1 MEVLRKWSSFRAI
14 TTILF
19 GVAVCLFWGLGYPE
33 ALNYQEQNQ
42 LWLTTGDYFRERMT
56 VPGGLADYV
65 SEFLVQFYYVPW
77 LGALLIGVVYAAMQ
91 WLMWTTVRRWDKTAF
106 PITFLL
112 PLLMLWHQGDIDT
125 LLSLPVAIVMVLG
138 ATVAMGKGGKY
149 AYFYDILAVP
159 LLYWAAGPVAVIYVA
174 IRGLQC
180 GWRLLIEDAALI
192 AISVLAAYWTVDYQ
206 WPLSMIV
213 GGINYYRIPL
223 MAPTLQ
229 YVVMLT
235 PIVIALA
242 ARFNPWKNEDTFK
255 GSRRYLRLALQ
266 VSAMVIVGI
275 FAVNKGFDPF
285 VYEILWQDSMVR
297 QERWNYII
305 KRAEKQ
311 QYDIAMSS
319 NCVNLA
325 LGMTGQLADR
335 MFTFKQSGTEALL
348 LHMIRDNMS
357 DLPTAEAFWRLGMV
371 NSAKRYMMDIQQSI
385 LNARQSGR
393 CTKRIAECHIVNGDY
408 KAAEKR
414 LNILKNTFFYRSW
427 AEDAETYLYNDAK
440 VNSHETWGKLRR
452 YRYKDSFLYSYPEK
466 HKMLG
471 LLFQQNTDNRL
482 ALSYFMGQLLLD
494 GDFNSFMGYMQWV
507 QQYGGYSQMPYRY
520 ADAYQAIQQQGN
532 VPGSAYASYVKKM
545 MKMKNEK

>member
-1 MEVLRKWSSFRAI
+1 MRNYFRAI
-14 TTILF
+14 TTILL
-19 GVAVCLFWGLGYPE
+19 GVAVWLFWGLGYPE

-42 LWLTTGDYFRERMT
+42 LWLTTGDYFRERMA

-91 WLMWTTVRRWDKTAF
+91 WLMWMTVRRWDKTAF
-106 PITFLL
+106 PVTFLL
-112 PLLMLWHQGDIDT
+112 PLIMLWHQGDIDT
-125 LLSLPVAIVMVLG
+125 LMSLPVAIIITLG
-138 ATVAMGKGGKY
+138 ATVAMGNTGRR
-149 AYFYDILAVP
+149 AYIADVLAVP

-180 GWRLLIEDAALI
+180 GWLLLIEDTALLVVSI
-192 AISVLAAYWTVDYQ
+192 MAAYWMVDYQ
-206 WPLSMIV
+206 WPLSMMV

-223 MAPTLQ
+223 MAPTMQ
-229 YVVMLT
+229 YVVLIS
-235 PIVIALA
+235 PIAIALA
-242 ARFNPWKNEDTFK
+242 ARFNPWKNADTC
-255 GSRRYLRLALQ
+255 GSQCRYLHLALQ
-266 VSAMVIVGI
+266 VSAIAIAGI

-297 QERWNYII
+297 QERWNDII

-371 NSAKRYMMDIQQSI
+371 NSAKRYMTDIQQSI

-414 LNILKNTFFYRSW
+414 LNILKNTIFYKSW

-452 YRYKDSFLYSYPEK
+452 YRYKDSLLYSYPEK

-494 GDFNSFMGYMQWV
+494 GEFNSFMGYMQWV
-507 QQYGGYSQMPYRY
+507 QQYGGYSQMPYGY

-532 VPGSAYASYVKKM
+532 VPGSAYAKYVNKM
-545 MKMKNEK
+545 MHLKN

>member
-1 MEVLRKWSSFRAI
+1 MKNNLRAI
-14 TTILF
+14 ITALF
-19 GVAVCLFWGLGYPE
+19 GIAVFLFWLLGYPE

-42 LWLTTGDYFRERMT
+42 LWLTTGDYFFQRMA

-91 WLMWTTVRRWDKTAF
+91 WLMWMTVRRWDKTAY

-125 LLSLPVAIVMVLG
+125 LLSLPVAIVLALG
-138 ATVAMGKGGKY
+138 ATVAMSKTGRY
-149 AYFYDILAVP
+149 SYITDIVAVSVI
-159 LLYWAAGPVAVIYVA
+159 YWTAGPASIIYVA
-174 IRGLQC
+174 IRGLQY
-180 GWRLLIEDAALI
+180 GWKLFIEDAALFAVSI
-192 AISVLAAYWTVDYQ
+192 MAAYWVVDYQ
-206 WPLSMIV
+206 LPLSMMV
-213 GGINYYRIPL
+213 GGVNYYRIPL
-223 MAPTLQ
+223 MAPAMQ
-229 YVVMLT
+229 YVVSLS
-235 PIVIALA
+235 PIAIALA
-242 ARFNPWKNEDTFK
+242 ARFNPWKNADTCNRQ
-255 GSRRYLRLALQ
+255 RRYLQQALQ
-266 VSAMVIVGI
+266 VSAMAIAGI
-275 FAVNKGFDPF
+275 FAINKGFDPF

-297 QERWNYII
+297 QERWHDII
-305 KRAEKQ
+305 KRAERYQ
-311 QYDIAMSS
+311 ADIAMSS

-325 LGMTGQLADR
+325 LGMTGQLAER
-335 MFTFKQSGTEALL
+335 MFTFKQSGTDALL
-348 LHMIRDNMS
+348 LQMVRDNMS

-371 NSAKRYMMDIQQSI
+371 NSAKRYMTDIQQSI

-414 LNILKNTFFYRSW
+414 LNILKNTIFYKSW

-440 VNSHETWGKLRR
+440 ANSHETWGKLRR

-494 GDFNSFMGYMQWV
+494 GEFNSFMGYMQWV
-507 QQYGGYSQMPYRY
+507 QQYGGYQQMPYGY

-532 VPGSAYASYVKKM
+532 VPGSAYAAYVKKM
-545 MKMKNEK
+545 MREAK

>member
-1 MEVLRKWSSFRAI
+1 MKNNLRAI
-14 TTILF
+14 ITALF
-19 GVAVCLFWGLGYPE
+19 GIAVFLFWLLGYPE

-42 LWLTTGDYFRERMT
+42 LWLTTGDYFFQRMA
-56 VPGGLADYV
+56 VPGGMADYV
-65 SEFLVQFYYVPW
+65 SEFLVQFYYVSW

-91 WLMWTTVRRWDKTAF
+91 WLMWMTVRRWDKTAF

-125 LLSLPVAIVMVLG
+125 LLSLPVAIVMALG
-138 ATVAMGKGGKY
+138 ATVAMSKY
-149 AYFYDILAVP
+149 GRHGYLLDIVSVP
-159 LLYWAAGPVAVIYVA
+159 VIYWAAGPAAVIYVA
-174 IRGLQC
+174 IRGLQY
-180 GWRLLIEDAALI
+180 GWKLFIEDTVLF
-192 AISVLAAYWTVDYQ
+192 AISIMAAYWVVDYQ
-206 WPLSMIV
+206 WPLNMMV

-223 MAPTLQ
+223 MAPVMQ
-229 YVVMLT
+229 YVVLLS

-242 ARFNPWKNEDTFK
+242 ARFYPWKNEDTF
-255 GSRRYLRLALQ
+255 SSTRRYLHLALK
-266 VSAMVIVGI
+266 VSTLAIVGI
-275 FAVNKGFDPF
+275 FAINKGFDPF

-297 QERWNYII
+297 QERWHDII
-305 KRAEKQ
+305 KRAERHQ
-311 QYDIAMSS
+311 ADIAMSS

-335 MFTFKQSGTEALL
+335 MFTFKQSGTDALL
-348 LHMIRDNMS
+348 LQMVRDNMS

-371 NSAKRYMMDIQQSI
+371 NSAKRYMTDIQQSI

-393 CTKRIAECHIVNGDY
+393 CTKRIAECYIVNGDY

-414 LNILKNTFFYRSW
+414 LNILKNTIFYKSW

-494 GDFNSFMGYMQWV
+494 GEFNSFLGYMLWV
-507 QQYGGYSQMPYRY
+507 QLYGGYSQMPYGY

-532 VPGSAYASYVKKM
+532 VPGSAYAAYVKKM
-545 MKMKNEK
+545 MREAK

>member
-1 MEVLRKWSSFRAI
+1 MKKYIKPIATV
-14 TTILF
+14 LF
-19 GVAVCLFWGLGYPE
+19 GVAIWLFWLFGYPE
-33 ALNYQEQNQ
+33 AMNYQEQNQ
-42 LWLTTGDYFRERMT
+42 LFLTTWAYFMERMS
-56 VPGGLADYV
+56 VPGGLADYL
-65 SEFLVQFYYVPW
+65 SEFMVQFYYVPW

-138 ATVAMGKGGKY
+138 ATVSMGKGGKY
-149 AYFYDILAVP
+149 AYFSDLLAVP
-159 LLYWAAGPVAVIYVA
+159 LLYWAAGPVAAIYVA

-223 MAPTLQ
+223 MAPVMQ
-229 YVVMLT
+229 YVVLLT

-297 QERWNYII
+297 QERWHDII
-305 KRAEKQ
+305 HRAEKH

-325 LGMTGQLADR
+325 LGMTEQLADR

-494 GDFNSFMGYMQWV
+494 GDFNCFMGYMQWV
-507 QQYGGYSQMPYRY
+507 QQYGGYSQMPYGY

>member
-1 MEVLRKWSSFRAI
+1 MKNNLRAI
-14 TTILF
+14 ITALF
-19 GVAVCLFWGLGYPE
+19 GIAVFLFWLLGYPE

-42 LWLTTGDYFRERMT
+42 LWLTTGDFFLQRMA
-56 VPGGLADYV
+56 VPGGMADYV

-91 WLMWTTVRRWDKTAF
+91 WLMWMTVRRWDKTAF

-125 LLSLPVAIVMVLG
+125 LLSLPVAIVMALG
-138 ATVAMGKGGKY
+138 ATVAMSKY
-149 AYFYDILAVP
+149 VRHGYLFDIVAVP
-159 LLYWAAGPVAVIYVA
+159 VIYWAAGPAAVIYVA
-174 IRGLQC
+174 IRGLQY
-180 GWRLLIEDAALI
+180 GWKLFIEDTVLF
-192 AISVLAAYWTVDYQ
+192 AISIMAAYWVVDYQ
-206 WPLSMIV
+206 WPLNMMV

-223 MAPTLQ
+223 MAPVMQ
-229 YVVMLT
+229 YVVLLS

-242 ARFNPWKNEDTFK
+242 ARFYPWKNEDTF
-255 GSRRYLRLALQ
+255 SSTRRYLHLALK
-266 VSAMVIVGI
+266 VSTLVIVGI
-275 FAVNKGFDPF
+275 FAINKGFDPF

-297 QERWNYII
+297 QERWHDII
-305 KRAEKQ
+305 KRAERHQ
-311 QYDIAMSS
+311 ADIAMSS

-335 MFTFKQSGTEALL
+335 MFTFKQSGTDALL
-348 LHMIRDNMS
+348 LQMVRDNMS

-371 NSAKRYMMDIQQSI
+371 NSAKRYMTDIQQSI

-393 CTKRIAECHIVNGDY
+393 CTKRIAECYIVNGDY

-414 LNILKNTFFYRSW
+414 LNILKNTIFYKSW

-452 YRYKDSFLYSYPEK
+452 FRYKDSFLYSYPEK

-471 LLFQQNTDNRL
+471 LLFQQNNNNRL

-494 GDFNSFMGYMQWV
+494 GDFNSFMGYMHWV
-507 QQYGGYSQMPYRY
+507 QQYGGYSQMPYGY

-532 VPGSAYASYVKKM
+532 VPGSAYAAYVKKM
-545 MKMKNEK
+545 MREAK

>member
-1 MEVLRKWSSFRAI
+1 MKNNLRAI
-14 TTILF
+14 FSALF
-19 GVAVCLFWGLGYPE
+19 GIAVFLFWLLGYPE

-42 LWLTTGDYFRERMT
+42 LFLTTTDYFILRMA

-65 SEFLVQFYYVPW
+65 SEFIVQFYYVPW
-77 LGALLIGVVYAAMQ
+77 LGALLIGIMYAVMQ
-91 WLMWTTVRRWDKTAF
+91 WIMWTIVRKWDRTAF

-125 LLSLPVAIVMVLG
+125 LMSLPVAIAMTLG
-138 ATVAMGKGGKY
+138 ATVVMSKTSRY
-149 AYFYDILAVP
+149 TYLLDIVAVP
-159 LLYWAAGPVAVIYVA
+159 VIYWAAGPVAVIYVA
-174 IRGLQC
+174 IRGLQY
-180 GWRLLIEDAALI
+180 GWKLLIEDAALF
-192 AISVLAAYWTVDYQ
+192 AISIMVAYWMVNYQ
-206 WPLSMIV
+206 WPLSMMV

-223 MAPTLQ
+223 MAPTMQ

-235 PIVIALA
+235 PVALA
-242 ARFNPWKNEDTFK
+242 LVTRFNPWKYAYTCNRQ
-255 GSRRYLRLALQ
+255 RRYLHLALQ
-266 VSAMVIVGI
+266 VSAMAIAGI
-275 FAVNKGFDPF
+275 CAINKDFDPF

-297 QERWNYII
+297 QERWHDII
-305 KRAEKQ
+305 KRAERH

-335 MFTFKQSGTEALL
+335 MFTFKQSGTDALL
-348 LHMIRDNMS
+348 LQMIRDNMS

-371 NSAKRYMMDIQQSI
+371 NSAKRYMTDIQQSI

-393 CTKRIAECHIVNGDY
+393 CTKHIVECHIVNGDY

-414 LNILKNTFFYRSW
+414 LNILKNTIFYKSW
-427 AEDAETYLYNDAK
+427 AEEAETYLFNDAK

-471 LLFQQNTDNRL
+471 LLFQHNTDNRL

-494 GDFNSFMGYMQWV
+494 G
-507 QQYGGYSQMPYRY
+507 
-520 ADAYQAIQQQGN
+520 
-532 VPGSAYASYVKKM
+532 
-545 MKMKNEK
+545 

>member
-1 MEVLRKWSSFRAI
+1 MA
-14 TTILF
+14 
-19 GVAVCLFWGLGYPE
+19 
-33 ALNYQEQNQ
+33 
-42 LWLTTGDYFRERMT
+42 
-56 VPGGLADYV
+56 
-65 SEFLVQFYYVPW
+65 
-77 LGALLIGVVYAAMQ
+77 
-91 WLMWTTVRRWDKTAF
+91 
-106 PITFLL
+106 
-112 PLLMLWHQGDIDT
+112 
-125 LLSLPVAIVMVLG
+125 LG
-138 ATVAMGKGGKY
+138 ATVAMSNIGRY
-149 AYFYDILAVP
+149 SFIADIVAVP
-159 LLYWAAGPVAVIYVA
+159 LLYWAAGPAAIIYVA

-192 AISVLAAYWTVDYQ
+192 AISVMAAYWIVDFQ
-206 WPLSMIV
+206 WPLSMMV
-213 GGINYYRIPL
+213 TGINYYRIPL
-223 MAPTLQ
+223 MAPVMQ
-229 YVVMLT
+229 YVVLLT
-235 PIVIALA
+235 PIAIALA
-242 ARFNPWKNEDTFK
+242 AWFNPWKNADTC
-255 GSRRYLRLALQ
+255 GSQRRYLHLALQ
-266 VSAMVIVGI
+266 VSAMVIAGI

-297 QERWNYII
+297 QERWNDII

-371 NSAKRYMMDIQQSI
+371 NSAKRYMTDIQQSI

-414 LNILKNTFFYRSW
+414 LNILKNTIFYRAW

-452 YRYKDSFLYSYPEK
+452 YRYKDSLLYSYPEK

-494 GDFNSFMGYMQWV
+494 GEFNSFMGYMQWV
-507 QQYGGYSQMPYRY
+507 QQYGGYSQMPYGY

-532 VPGSAYASYVKKM
+532 VPGSAYAKYVNKM
-545 MKMKNEK
+545 MHLKN

>member
-1 MEVLRKWSSFRAI
+1 MKNNLRAI
-14 TTILF
+14 ITTLF
-19 GVAVCLFWGLGYPE
+19 GIAVFLFWLLGYPE

-42 LWLTTGDYFRERMT
+42 LWLTTGDYFFQRMA

-91 WLMWTTVRRWDKTAF
+91 WLMWMTVRRWDKTAF

-112 PLLMLWHQGDIDT
+112 PLLMLCHQGDIDT
-125 LLSLPVAIVMVLG
+125 LLSLPVAIVMALG
-138 ATVAMGKGGKY
+138 ATVAMSKY
-149 AYFYDILAVP
+149 GRHGYLFDIVAVP
-159 LLYWAAGPVAVIYVA
+159 VIYWAAGPASIIYVA
-174 IRGLQC
+174 IRGLQY
-180 GWRLLIEDAALI
+180 GWKLLIEDTVLF
-192 AISVLAAYWTVDYQ
+192 AISIMAAYWVVDYQ
-206 WPLSMIV
+206 WPLNMMV

-223 MAPTLQ
+223 MAPVMQ
-229 YVVMLT
+229 YVVLLS

-242 ARFNPWKNEDTFK
+242 ARFYPWKNEDTF
-255 GSRRYLRLALQ
+255 SSTRRYLHLALK
-266 VSAMVIVGI
+266 VSTLVIVGI
-275 FAVNKGFDPF
+275 FAINKGFDPF

-297 QERWNYII
+297 QERWHDII
-305 KRAEKQ
+305 KRAERHQ
-311 QYDIAMSS
+311 ADIAMSS

-335 MFTFKQSGTEALL
+335 MFTFKQSGTDALL
-348 LHMIRDNMS
+348 MQMVRDNMS

-371 NSAKRYMMDIQQSI
+371 NSAKRYMTAIHQSI

-393 CTKRIAECHIVNGDY
+393 CTKRIAECYIVNGDY

-414 LNILKNTFFYRSW
+414 LNILKNTIFYKSW

-440 VNSHETWGKLRR
+440 VNSHETWGKLRH

-507 QQYGGYSQMPYRY
+507 QQYGGYSQMPYGY

-532 VPGSAYASYVKKM
+532 VPGSAYAAYVKKM
-545 MKMKNEK
+545 MREAK

>member
-1 MEVLRKWSSFRAI
+1 MKNNLRAI
-14 TTILF
+14 ITALF
-19 GVAVCLFWGLGYPE
+19 GIAVFLFWLLGYPE

-42 LWLTTGDYFRERMT
+42 LWLTTGDFFLQRMA
-56 VPGGLADYV
+56 VPGGMADYV

-91 WLMWTTVRRWDKTAF
+91 WLMWMTVRRWDKTAF

-125 LLSLPVAIVMVLG
+125 LLSLPVAIVMALG
-138 ATVAMGKGGKY
+138 AKVAMSKY
-149 AYFYDILAVP
+149 GRHAYLFDIVAVP
-159 LLYWAAGPVAVIYVA
+159 VIYWAAGPAAVIYVA
-174 IRGLQC
+174 IRGLQY
-180 GWRLLIEDAALI
+180 GWKLFIEDTVLF
-192 AISVLAAYWTVDYQ
+192 AISIMAAYWVVDYQ
-206 WPLSMIV
+206 CPLNMMV

-223 MAPTLQ
+223 MAPVMQ
-229 YVVMLT
+229 YVVLLS

-242 ARFNPWKNEDTFK
+242 ARFYPWKNEDTF
-255 GSRRYLRLALQ
+255 SSTRRYLHLALK
-266 VSAMVIVGI
+266 VSTLAIVGI
-275 FAVNKGFDPF
+275 FAINKGFDPF

-297 QERWNYII
+297 QERWHDII
-305 KRAEKQ
+305 KRAERH

-325 LGMTGQLADR
+325 MGMTGQLADR
-335 MFTFKQSGTEALL
+335 MFTSKQSGTDALL
-348 LHMIRDNMS
+348 LQMVRDNMS

-371 NSAKRYMMDIQQSI
+371 NSAKRYMTDIQQSI

-414 LNILKNTFFYRSW
+414 LNILKNTIFYKSW

-494 GDFNSFMGYMQWV
+494 GEFNSFMGYMQWV
-507 QQYGGYSQMPYRY
+507 QQYGGYSQMPYGY

-532 VPGSAYASYVKKM
+532 VPGSAYAAYVKKM
-545 MKMKNEK
+545 MREAK

>member
-1 MEVLRKWSSFRAI
+1 MKNNLRAI
-14 TTILF
+14 ITTLF
-19 GVAVCLFWGLGYPE
+19 GIAVFLFWLLGYPE

-42 LWLTTGDYFRERMT
+42 LWLTTGDYFFQRMA

-77 LGALLIGVVYAAMQ
+77 LGALLIGVVYAAIQ
-91 WLMWTTVRRWDKTAF
+91 WLMWMTVRQWDKTAF

-125 LLSLPVAIVMVLG
+125 LLSLPVAIVMALG
-138 ATVAMGKGGKY
+138 ATVAMTKYGKQ
-149 AYFYDILAVP
+149 AYLYDIVAVP
-159 LLYWAAGPVAVIYVA
+159 VIYWAAGPASIIYVA
-174 IRGLQC
+174 IRGLQY
-180 GWRLLIEDAALI
+180 GWKLLIEDTVLF
-192 AISVLAAYWTVDYQ
+192 AISIMAAYWVVDYQ
-206 WPLSMIV
+206 WPLIMMV

-223 MAPTLQ
+223 MAPAMQ
-229 YVVMLT
+229 YVVLLS

-242 ARFNPWKNEDTFK
+242 ARFYPWKNEDTF
-255 GSRRYLRLALQ
+255 SSTRRYLHLALK
-266 VSAMVIVGI
+266 VSTLAIVGI
-275 FAVNKGFDPF
+275 FAINKGFDPF

-297 QERWNYII
+297 QERWHDII
-305 KRAEKQ
+305 KRAERHQ
-311 QYDIAMSS
+311 ADIAMSS

-335 MFTFKQSGTEALL
+335 MFTFKQSGTDALL
-348 LHMIRDNMS
+348 MQMVRDNMS

-371 NSAKRYMMDIQQSI
+371 NSAKRYMTDIQQSI

-393 CTKRIAECHIVNGDY
+393 CTKRIAECYIVNGDY

-414 LNILKNTFFYRSW
+414 LNILKNTIFYKSW

-440 VNSHETWGKLRR
+440 VNSHETWGKLRH

-507 QQYGGYSQMPYRY
+507 QQYGGYSQMPYGY

-532 VPGSAYASYVKKM
+532 VPGSAYAAYVKKM
-545 MKMKNEK
+545 MREAI

>member
-42 LWLTTGDYFRERMT
+42 LWLTTGDYFRERMA

-65 SEFLVQFYYVPW
+65 SEFVVQFYYVPW
-77 LGALLIGVVYAAMQ
+77 LGALLIGMVYAAMQ
-91 WLMWTTVRRWDKTAF
+91 WLMWMTVRRWDKTAF

-125 LLSLPVAIVMVLG
+125 LLSLPVAIVMALG
-138 ATVAMGKGGKY
+138 ATVAMGKSGKY
-149 AYFYDILAVP
+149 AYFSDLLAVP
-159 LLYWAAGPVAVIYVA
+159 LLYWAAGPVAAIYVA
-174 IRGLQC
+174 IRGLQY
-180 GWRLLIEDAALI
+180 GWLLLTEDVALL
-192 AISVLAAYWTVDYQ
+192 AISVLAAYWAVDYQ

-229 YVVMLT
+229 YVVLLT

-297 QERWNYII
+297 QERWNDII

-311 QYDIAMSS
+311 QYDIPMSS

-408 KAAEKR
+408 KSAEKR
-414 LNILKNTFFYRSW
+414 LNILKNTIFYKSW

-494 GDFNSFMGYMQWV
+494 GEFNSFMGYMQWV
-507 QQYGGYSQMPYRY
+507 QQYGGYSQMPYGY

-532 VPGSAYASYVKKM
+532 VPGSAYAAYVKKM
-545 MKMKNEK
+545 MREAI

>member
-1 MEVLRKWSSFRAI
+1 MKNNLRAI
-14 TTILF
+14 ITALF
-19 GVAVCLFWGLGYPE
+19 GIAVFLFWLLGYPE

-42 LWLTTGDYFRERMT
+42 LWLTTGDFFLQRMA
-56 VPGGLADYV
+56 VPGGMADYV
-65 SEFLVQFYYVPW
+65 SEFLVQFYNVPW

-91 WLMWTTVRRWDKTAF
+91 WLMWMTVRRWDKTAF

-125 LLSLPVAIVMVLG
+125 LLSLPVAIVMALG
-138 ATVAMGKGGKY
+138 ATVAMSKY
-149 AYFYDILAVP
+149 GRHGYLLDIVSVP
-159 LLYWAAGPVAVIYVA
+159 VFYWAAGPAAVIYVA
-174 IRGLQC
+174 IRGLQY
-180 GWRLLIEDAALI
+180 GWKLFIEDTVLF
-192 AISVLAAYWTVDYQ
+192 AISIMAAYWVVDYQ
-206 WPLSMIV
+206 WPLNMMV

-223 MAPTLQ
+223 MAPVMQ
-229 YVVMLT
+229 YVVLLS

-242 ARFNPWKNEDTFK
+242 ARFYPWKNEDTF
-255 GSRRYLRLALQ
+255 SSTRRYLHLALK
-266 VSAMVIVGI
+266 VSTLAIVGI
-275 FAVNKGFDPF
+275 FAINKGFDPF

-297 QERWNYII
+297 QERWHDII
-305 KRAEKQ
+305 KRAERHQ
-311 QYDIAMSS
+311 ADIAMSS

-335 MFTFKQSGTEALL
+335 MFTFKQSGTDALL
-348 LHMIRDNMS
+348 LQMVRDNMS

-371 NSAKRYMMDIQQSI
+371 NSAKRYMTDIQQSI
-385 LNARQSGR
+385 LIARQSGR
-393 CTKRIAECHIVNGDY
+393 CTKRIAECYIVNGDY

-414 LNILKNTFFYRSW
+414 LNILKNTIFYKSW

-494 GDFNSFMGYMQWV
+494 GEFNSFMGYMQWV
-507 QQYGGYSQMPYRY
+507 QQYGGYSQMPYGY

-532 VPGSAYASYVKKM
+532 VPGSAYAAYVKKM
-545 MKMKNEK
+545 MREAK

>member
-1 MEVLRKWSSFRAI
+1 MRNYFRAI
-14 TTILF
+14 TTILL
-19 GVAVCLFWGLGYPE
+19 GVAVWLFWLLGYPE

-42 LWLTTGDYFRERMT
+42 LWLTTGDFFLQRMA

-77 LGALLIGVVYAAMQ
+77 LGALLIGVVYAAIQ
-91 WLMWTTVRRWDKTAF
+91 WLMWMTVRQWDKTAF

-125 LLSLPVAIVMVLG
+125 LLSLPVAIVMALG
-138 ATVAMGKGGKY
+138 ATVAMSKY
-149 AYFYDILAVP
+149 GRHGYLLDIVSVP
-159 LLYWAAGPVAVIYVA
+159 VIYWAAGPAAVIYVA
-174 IRGLQC
+174 IRGLQY
-180 GWRLLIEDAALI
+180 GWKLFIEDTVLF
-192 AISVLAAYWTVDYQ
+192 AISIMAAYWVVDYQ
-206 WPLSMIV
+206 WPLNMMV

-223 MAPTLQ
+223 MAPVMQ
-229 YVVMLT
+229 YVVLLS
-235 PIVIALA
+235 PIVIAMA
-242 ARFNPWKNEDTFK
+242 ARFYPWKNEDTF
-255 GSRRYLRLALQ
+255 SRTRRYLHLALK
-266 VSAMVIVGI
+266 VSTLAIVGI
-275 FAVNKGFDPF
+275 FAINKGFDPF

-297 QERWNYII
+297 QERWHDII
-305 KRAEKQ
+305 KRAERHQ
-311 QYDIAMSS
+311 ADIAMSS

-335 MFTFKQSGTEALL
+335 MFTFKQSGTDALL
-348 LHMIRDNMS
+348 MQMVRDNMS

-371 NSAKRYMMDIQQSI
+371 NSAKRYMTDIQQSI

-393 CTKRIAECHIVNGDY
+393 CTKRIAECYIVNGDY

-414 LNILKNTFFYRSW
+414 LNILKNTIFYKSW

-440 VNSHETWGKLRR
+440 VNSHETWGKLRH

-507 QQYGGYSQMPYRY
+507 QQYGGYSQMPYGY

-532 VPGSAYASYVKKM
+532 VPGSAYAAYVKKM
-545 MKMKNEK
+545 MSGAK

>member
-1 MEVLRKWSSFRAI
+1 MKNNLRAI
-14 TTILF
+14 ITTLF
-19 GVAVCLFWGLGYPE
+19 GIAVFLFWLLGYPE

-42 LWLTTGDYFRERMT
+42 LWLTTGDYFFQRMA

-91 WLMWTTVRRWDKTAF
+91 WLMWMTVRRWDKTAF

-125 LLSLPVAIVMVLG
+125 LLSLPVAIVMALG
-138 ATVAMGKGGKY
+138 ATVAMSKY
-149 AYFYDILAVP
+149 GRHGYLLDIVSVP
-159 LLYWAAGPVAVIYVA
+159 VIYWAAGPAAVIYVA
-174 IRGLQC
+174 IRGLQY
-180 GWRLLIEDAALI
+180 GWKLFIEDTVLF
-192 AISVLAAYWTVDYQ
+192 AISIMAAYWVVDYQ
-206 WPLSMIV
+206 WPLNMMV

-223 MAPTLQ
+223 MAPVMQ
-229 YVVMLT
+229 YVVLLS

-242 ARFNPWKNEDTFK
+242 ARFYPWKNEDTF
-255 GSRRYLRLALQ
+255 SSTRRYLHLALK
-266 VSAMVIVGI
+266 VSTLAIVGI
-275 FAVNKGFDPF
+275 FAINKGFDPF

-297 QERWNYII
+297 QERWHDII
-305 KRAEKQ
+305 KRAERHQ
-311 QYDIAMSS
+311 ADIAMSS

-335 MFTFKQSGTEALL
+335 MFTFKQSGTDALL
-348 LHMIRDNMS
+348 LQMVRDNMS

-371 NSAKRYMMDIQQSI
+371 NSAKRYMTDIQQSI

-393 CTKRIAECHIVNGDY
+393 CTKRIAECYIVNGDY

-414 LNILKNTFFYRSW
+414 LNILKNTIFYKSW

-440 VNSHETWGKLRR
+440 VNSHETWGKLRH

-507 QQYGGYSQMPYRY
+507 QQYGGYSQMPYGY

-532 VPGSAYASYVKKM
+532 VPGSAYAAYVKKM
-545 MKMKNEK
+545 MSGAK

>member
-1 MEVLRKWSSFRAI
+1 MKKYIKPIATV
-14 TTILF
+14 LF
-19 GVAVCLFWGLGYPE
+19 GVAIWLFWLFGYPE
-33 ALNYQEQNQ
+33 AINYQEQNQ
-42 LWLTTGDYFRERMT
+42 LFLTTWAYFMERMS

-125 LLSLPVAIVMVLG
+125 LLSLPVAITMTLG
-138 ATVAMGKGGKY
+138 ASVVMSNIRRYSYIA
-149 AYFYDILAVP
+149 DIVAVP
-159 LLYWAAGPVAVIYVA
+159 LLYWAAGPVAAIYVA

-223 MAPTLQ
+223 MAPVMQ
-229 YVVMLT
+229 YVVLLT

-297 QERWNYII
+297 QERWHDII
-305 KRAEKQ
+305 HRAEKH

-325 LGMTGQLADR
+325 LGMTEQLADR

-507 QQYGGYSQMPYRY
+507 QQYGGYSQMPYGY

>member
-1 MEVLRKWSSFRAI
+1 
-14 TTILF
+14 
-19 GVAVCLFWGLGYPE
+19 
-33 ALNYQEQNQ
+33 
-42 LWLTTGDYFRERMT
+42 
-56 VPGGLADYV
+56 
-65 SEFLVQFYYVPW
+65 
-77 LGALLIGVVYAAMQ
+77 
-91 WLMWTTVRRWDKTAF
+91 
-106 PITFLL
+106 
-112 PLLMLWHQGDIDT
+112 MLWHQGDIDT
-125 LLSLPVAIVMVLG
+125 LLSLPVAITMALG
-138 ATVAMGKGGKY
+138 ATVAMGNIGRY
-149 AYFYDILAVP
+149 SLIADIVAVP
-159 LLYWAAGPVAVIYVA
+159 VIYWAAGPAAIIYVA

-180 GWRLLIEDAALI
+180 GWLLLIEDAALL
-192 AISVLAAYWTVDYQ
+192 AISVMAAYCAVDYQ
-206 WPLSMIV
+206 WPLSMMV
-213 GGINYYRIPL
+213 TGINYYRIPL
-223 MAPTLQ
+223 MAPVMQ
-229 YVVMLT
+229 YVVLLT
-235 PIVIALA
+235 PIAIALA
-242 ARFNPWKNEDTFK
+242 ARFNPWKNADTC
-255 GSRRYLRLALQ
+255 GSQRRYLHLALQ
-266 VSAMVIVGI
+266 VSAMVIAGI

-297 QERWNYII
+297 QERWNDII

-371 NSAKRYMMDIQQSI
+371 NSAKRYMTDIQQSI

-414 LNILKNTFFYRSW
+414 LNILKNTIFYRAW

-452 YRYKDSFLYSYPEK
+452 YRYKDSLLYSYPEK

-494 GDFNSFMGYMQWV
+494 GEFNSFMGYMQWV
-507 QQYGGYSQMPYRY
+507 QQYGGYSQMPYGY

-532 VPGSAYASYVKKM
+532 VPGSAYAKYVNKM
-545 MKMKNEK
+545 MHLKN

>member
-1 MEVLRKWSSFRAI
+1 MRKYYRAI
-14 TTILF
+14 ITVSF
-19 GVAVCLFWGLGYPE
+19 GIAVWLFWLLGYPE

-42 LWLTTGDYFRERMT
+42 LFLTTGDYFLERMA

-77 LGALLIGVVYAAMQ
+77 LGALLIGVVYGVMQ
-91 WLMWTTVRRWDKTAF
+91 WLMWMTVRRWDKTAF

-112 PLLMLWHQGDIDT
+112 PLLMLWHQGDIDA
-125 LLSLPVAIVMVLG
+125 LMSLPVAIIMAIG
-138 ATVAMGKGGKY
+138 ATVAMGNIGRY
-149 AYFYDILAVP
+149 SYIADIVVVP
-159 LLYWAAGPVAVIYVA
+159 LLYWEAGPAAIIYMA

-180 GWRLLIEDAALI
+180 GWRLLIEDTALI
-192 AISVLAAYWTVDYQ
+192 VVSIMAAYWAVDYQ
-206 WPLSMIV
+206 WPLSMMV
-213 GGINYYRIPL
+213 TGINYYRIPL
-223 MAPTLQ
+223 MAPVMQ
-229 YVVMLT
+229 YVVLLT
-235 PIVIALA
+235 PIAIALA
-242 ARFNPWKNEDTFK
+242 AWFNPWKNADTC
-255 GSRRYLRLALQ
+255 GSQRRYLHLALQ
-266 VSAMVIVGI
+266 VSAMVIAGI

-297 QERWNYII
+297 QERWNDII

-371 NSAKRYMMDIQQSI
+371 NSAKRYMTDIQQSI

-414 LNILKNTFFYRSW
+414 LNILKNTIFYRAW

-440 VNSHETWGKLRR
+440 VNSHETWGKLLR
-452 YRYKDSFLYSYPEK
+452 YRYKDSLLYSYPEK

-494 GDFNSFMGYMQWV
+494 GEFNSFMGYMQWV
-507 QQYGGYSQMPYRY
+507 QQYGGYSQMPYGY

-532 VPGSAYASYVKKM
+532 VPGSAYAKYVNKM
-545 MKMKNEK
+545 MHLKN

>member
-1 MEVLRKWSSFRAI
+1 MKKYIKPIATV
-14 TTILF
+14 LF
-19 GVAVCLFWGLGYPE
+19 GVAIWLFWLFGYPE
-33 ALNYQEQNQ
+33 AMNYQEQNQ
-42 LWLTTGDYFRERMT
+42 LFLTTWAYFMERMS
-56 VPGGLADYV
+56 VPGGLADYL
-65 SEFLVQFYYVPW
+65 SEFMVQFYYVPW

-138 ATVAMGKGGKY
+138 ATVSMGKGGKY
-149 AYFYDILAVP
+149 AYFSDLLAVP
-159 LLYWAAGPVAVIYVA
+159 LLYWAAGPVAAIYVA

-223 MAPTLQ
+223 MAPVMQ
-229 YVVMLT
+229 YVVLLT

-297 QERWNYII
+297 QERWHDII
-305 KRAEKQ
+305 HRAEKH

-325 LGMTGQLADR
+325 LGMTEQLADR

-507 QQYGGYSQMPYRY
+507 QQYGGYSQMPYGY

>member
-1 MEVLRKWSSFRAI
+1 
-14 TTILF
+14 
-19 GVAVCLFWGLGYPE
+19 
-33 ALNYQEQNQ
+33 
-42 LWLTTGDYFRERMT
+42 
-56 VPGGLADYV
+56 
-65 SEFLVQFYYVPW
+65 
-77 LGALLIGVVYAAMQ
+77 
-91 WLMWTTVRRWDKTAF
+91 
-106 PITFLL
+106 
-112 PLLMLWHQGDIDT
+112 MLWHQGDIDA
-125 LLSLPVAIVMVLG
+125 LMSLPVAIIMALG
-138 ATVAMGKGGKY
+138 ATVAMGNIGRY
-149 AYFYDILAVP
+149 SLIADIVAEPVI
-159 LLYWAAGPVAVIYVA
+159 YWAAGPAAIIYVA

-180 GWRLLIEDAALI
+180 GWLLLIEDAALL
-192 AISVLAAYWTVDYQ
+192 AISVMAAYCAVDYQ
-206 WPLSMIV
+206 WPLSMMV
-213 GGINYYRIPL
+213 TGINYYRIPL
-223 MAPTLQ
+223 MAPVMQ
-229 YVVMLT
+229 YVVLLT
-235 PIVIALA
+235 PIAIALA
-242 ARFNPWKNEDTFK
+242 AWFNPWENADTC
-255 GSRRYLRLALQ
+255 GSQRRYLHLALQ
-266 VSAMVIVGI
+266 VSAMVIAGI

-297 QERWNYII
+297 QERWNDII

-371 NSAKRYMMDIQQSI
+371 NSAKRYMTDIQQSI

-414 LNILKNTFFYRSW
+414 LNILKNTIFYRAW

-452 YRYKDSFLYSYPEK
+452 YRYKDSLLYSYPEK

-494 GDFNSFMGYMQWV
+494 GEFNSFMGYMQWV
-507 QQYGGYSQMPYRY
+507 QQYGGYSQMPYGY

-532 VPGSAYASYVKKM
+532 VPGSAYAAYVKKM
-545 MKMKNEK
+545 MSGSK

>member
-1 MEVLRKWSSFRAI
+1 MRNNLRAI
-14 TTILF
+14 ITALF
-19 GVAVCLFWGLGYPE
+19 GVTVFLFWLLGYPQ

-42 LWLTTGDYFRERMT
+42 LFLTTTDYFILRMA

-65 SEFLVQFYYVPW
+65 SEFIVQFYYVPW
-77 LGALLIGVVYAAMQ
+77 LGALLIGLVYAVMQ
-91 WLMWTTVRRWDKTAF
+91 WLMWMTVRKWDKTAF

-125 LLSLPVAIVMVLG
+125 LMSLPIAISMALG
-138 ATVAMGKGGKY
+138 ATVALSKTGRY
-149 AYFYDILAVP
+149 SYITDIVAVP
-159 LLYWAAGPVAVIYVA
+159 IIYWAAGPAAVIYVA

-180 GWRLLIEDAALI
+180 GWRLMIENIILL
-192 AISVLAAYWTVDYQ
+192 AISIMAAYWMVDYQ
-206 WPLSMIV
+206 WPLSIMV

-223 MAPTLQ
+223 MAPTMQ

-235 PIVIALA
+235 PVAIALA
-242 ARFNPWKNEDTFK
+242 ARFTPWKNEDTFR
-255 GSRRYLRLALQ
+255 SQRRFLRLASQ
-266 VSAMVIVGI
+266 VSALAIVGI

-297 QERWNYII
+297 QERWHDII
-305 KRAEKQ
+305 HRAEEHQ
-311 QYDIAMSS
+311 NDIAMSS

-335 MFTFKQSGTEALL
+335 MFTFKQSGTDALL

-408 KAAEKR
+408 KAAGKR

-471 LLFQQNTDNRL
+471 LLFQQNTDNSL

-494 GDFNSFMGYMQWV
+494 GEFNSFMGYMQWV
-507 QQYGGYSQMPYRY
+507 QQYGGYRQMPYGY
-520 ADAYQAIQQQGN
+520 ADAYQAIQQQGK
-532 VPGSAYASYVKKM
+532 VTGSAYASYVKKM
-545 MKMKNEK
+545 MQKHNQ

>member
-1 MEVLRKWSSFRAI
+1 MA
-14 TTILF
+14 
-19 GVAVCLFWGLGYPE
+19 
-33 ALNYQEQNQ
+33 
-42 LWLTTGDYFRERMT
+42 
-56 VPGGLADYV
+56 VPGGMADYV

-91 WLMWTTVRRWDKTAF
+91 WLMWMTVRRWDKTAF

-125 LLSLPVAIVMVLG
+125 LMSLPMAIVLALG
-138 ATVAMGKGGKY
+138 ATVAISKSGRHGY
-149 AYFYDILAVP
+149 LFDIVAVP
-159 LLYWAAGPVAVIYVA
+159 VIYWAAGPAAVIYVA
-174 IRGLQC
+174 IRGLQY
-180 GWRLLIEDAALI
+180 GWKLFIEDVALF
-192 AISVLAAYWTVDYQ
+192 AISIMAAYWVVDYQ
-206 WPLSMIV
+206 WPLSMMV

-223 MAPTLQ
+223 MAPVMQ
-229 YVVMLT
+229 YVVLLS
-235 PIVIALA
+235 PIAIALA
-242 ARFNPWKNEDTFK
+242 TRFNPWKKDDAFSRT
-255 GSRRYLRLALQ
+255 RRYLHLALK
-266 VSAMVIVGI
+266 VSSLAIVGI
-275 FAVNKGFDPF
+275 FAINKGFDPF

-297 QERWNYII
+297 QERWHDII
-305 KRAEKQ
+305 KRAERHQ
-311 QYDIAMSS
+311 ADIAMSS

-325 LGMTGQLADR
+325 LGMTGQLAER
-335 MFTFKQSGTEALL
+335 MFTFKQSGTDALL
-348 LHMIRDNMS
+348 LQMVRDNMS

-371 NSAKRYMMDIQQSI
+371 NSAKRYMTDIQQSI

-414 LNILKNTFFYRSW
+414 LNILKNTIFYKSW

-482 ALSYFMGQLLLD
+482 ALSYFMGQLLLN
-494 GDFNSFMGYMQWV
+494 GEFNSFMGYMQWV
-507 QQYGGYSQMPYRY
+507 QQYGGYSQMPYGY

-532 VPGSAYASYVKKM
+532 VPGSAYAAYVKKM
-545 MKMKNEK
+545 MSGSK

>member
-1 MEVLRKWSSFRAI
+1 MKKYIKPIATV
-14 TTILF
+14 LF
-19 GVAVCLFWGLGYPE
+19 GVAIWLFWLFGYPE
-33 ALNYQEQNQ
+33 AMNYQEQNQ
-42 LWLTTGDYFRERMT
+42 LFLTTWAYFMERMS

-138 ATVAMGKGGKY
+138 ATVSMGKGGKY
-149 AYFYDILAVP
+149 AYFSDLLAVP
-159 LLYWAAGPVAVIYVA
+159 LLYWAAGPVAAIYVA

-223 MAPTLQ
+223 MAPVMQ
-229 YVVMLT
+229 YVVLLT

-242 ARFNPWKNEDTFK
+242 ARLNPWKNEDTFK

-297 QERWNYII
+297 QERWHDII
-305 KRAEKQ
+305 HRAEKH

-325 LGMTGQLADR
+325 LGMTEQLADR

-507 QQYGGYSQMPYRY
+507 QQYGGYSQMPYGY

>member
-1 MEVLRKWSSFRAI
+1 MKKYLKPL
-14 TTILF
+14 TTVLF
-19 GVAVCLFWGLGYPE
+19 GVAIWLFWLFGYPE
-33 ALNYQEQNQ
+33 AMNYQEQNQ
-42 LWLTTGDYFRERMT
+42 LFLTTWAYFMERIA
-56 VPGGLADYV
+56 VVGGLADYL
-65 SEFLVQFYYVPW
+65 SEFMVQFYYVPW

-138 ATVAMGKGGKY
+138 ATVSMGKGGKY
-149 AYFYDILAVP
+149 AYFSDLLAVP
-159 LLYWAAGPVAVIYVA
+159 LLYWAAGPVAAIYVA

-223 MAPTLQ
+223 MAPVMQ
-229 YVVMLT
+229 YVVLLT

-297 QERWNYII
+297 QERWHDII
-305 KRAEKQ
+305 HRAEKH

-325 LGMTGQLADR
+325 LGMTEQLADR

-507 QQYGGYSQMPYRY
+507 QQYGGYSQMPYGY

>member
-1 MEVLRKWSSFRAI
+1 MRNYFRAI
-14 TTILF
+14 TTILL
-19 GVAVCLFWGLGYPE
+19 GVAVWLFWLLGYPE

-42 LWLTTGDYFRERMT
+42 LFLTTGDYFLERMA

-77 LGALLIGVVYAAMQ
+77 LGALLIGVVYGVMQ
-91 WLMWTTVRRWDKTAF
+91 WLMWMTVRRWDKTAF

-125 LLSLPVAIVMVLG
+125 LMSLPIAISMALG
-138 ATVAMGKGGKY
+138 ATVALGKTGRY
-149 AYFYDILAVP
+149 SYITDIVAVP
-159 LLYWAAGPVAVIYVA
+159 IIYWAAGPAAVIYVA

-180 GWRLLIEDAALI
+180 GWRLLIEDTALLVVSI
-192 AISVLAAYWTVDYQ
+192 MAAYWMVDYQ
-206 WPLSMIV
+206 WPLSMMV

-223 MAPTLQ
+223 MAPTMQ
-229 YVVMLT
+229 YVVLIS
-235 PIVIALA
+235 PIAIALA
-242 ARFNPWKNEDTFK
+242 ARFNPWKNADTC
-255 GSRRYLRLALQ
+255 GSQCRYLHLALQ
-266 VSAMVIVGI
+266 VSAIAIAGI

-297 QERWNYII
+297 QERWNDII

-371 NSAKRYMMDIQQSI
+371 NSAKRYMTDIQQSI

-414 LNILKNTFFYRSW
+414 LNILKNTIFYRAW
-427 AEDAETYLYNDAK
+427 AEDAETYLYNDTK
-440 VNSHETWGKLRR
+440 VNNHETWGKLRR
-452 YRYKDSFLYSYPEK
+452 YRFKDSFLYSYPEK

-494 GDFNSFMGYMQWV
+494 GEFNSFMGYMQWV
-507 QQYGGYSQMPYRY
+507 QQYGGYSQMPYGY

-532 VPGSAYASYVKKM
+532 VPGSAYAKYVNKM
-545 MKMKNEK
+545 MHLKN

>member
-1 MEVLRKWSSFRAI
+1 MKNNLRAI
-14 TTILF
+14 ITALF
-19 GVAVCLFWGLGYPE
+19 GIAVFLFWLLGYPE

-42 LWLTTGDYFRERMT
+42 LWLTTGDFFLQRMA
-56 VPGGLADYV
+56 VPGGMADYF

-91 WLMWTTVRRWDKTAF
+91 WLMWMTVRRWDKTAF

-125 LLSLPVAIVMVLG
+125 LLSLPVAIVMALG
-138 ATVAMGKGGKY
+138 ATVAMSKY
-149 AYFYDILAVP
+149 VRHGYLFDIVAVP
-159 LLYWAAGPVAVIYVA
+159 VIYWAAGPAAVIYVA
-174 IRGLQC
+174 IRGLQY
-180 GWRLLIEDAALI
+180 GWKLFIEDTVLF
-192 AISVLAAYWTVDYQ
+192 AISIMAAYWVVDYQ
-206 WPLSMIV
+206 WPLNMMV

-223 MAPTLQ
+223 MAPVMQ
-229 YVVMLT
+229 YVVLLS

-242 ARFNPWKNEDTFK
+242 ARFYPWKNEDTF
-255 GSRRYLRLALQ
+255 SSTRRYLHLALK
-266 VSAMVIVGI
+266 VSTLAIVGI
-275 FAVNKGFDPF
+275 FAINKGFDPF

-297 QERWNYII
+297 QERWHDII
-305 KRAEKQ
+305 KRAERHQ
-311 QYDIAMSS
+311 ADIAMSS

-335 MFTFKQSGTEALL
+335 MFTFKQSGTDALL
-348 LHMIRDNMS
+348 LQMVRDNMS

-371 NSAKRYMMDIQQSI
+371 NSAKRYMTDIQQSI

-393 CTKRIAECHIVNGDY
+393 CTKRIAECYIVNGDY

-414 LNILKNTFFYRSW
+414 LNILKNTIFYKSW

-471 LLFQQNTDNRL
+471 LLFQQNTDNHL

-494 GDFNSFMGYMQWV
+494 GEFNSFMGYMQWV
-507 QQYGGYSQMPYRY
+507 QQYGGYSQMPYGY

-532 VPGSAYASYVKKM
+532 VPGSAYAAYVKNM
-545 MKMKNEK
+545 MREAK

>member
-1 MEVLRKWSSFRAI
+1 MRKYYRAI
-14 TTILF
+14 ITVSF
-19 GVAVCLFWGLGYPE
+19 GIAVWLFWLLGYPE

-42 LWLTTGDYFRERMT
+42 LFLTTGDYFLERMA

-77 LGALLIGVVYAAMQ
+77 LGALLIGVVYGVMQ
-91 WLMWTTVRRWDKTAF
+91 WLMWMTVRRWDKTAF

-125 LLSLPVAIVMVLG
+125 LMSLPIAISMALG
-138 ATVAMGKGGKY
+138 ATVALGKTGRY
-149 AYFYDILAVP
+149 SYITDIVAVP
-159 LLYWAAGPVAVIYVA
+159 IIYWAAGPAAVIYVA

-180 GWRLLIEDAALI
+180 GWRLLIEDTALLVVSI
-192 AISVLAAYWTVDYQ
+192 MAAYWMVDYQ
-206 WPLSMIV
+206 WPLSMMV

-223 MAPTLQ
+223 MAPTMQ
-229 YVVMLT
+229 YVVLIS
-235 PIVIALA
+235 PIAIALA
-242 ARFNPWKNEDTFK
+242 ARFNPWKNADTC
-255 GSRRYLRLALQ
+255 GSQCRYLHLALQ
-266 VSAMVIVGI
+266 VSAIAIAGI

-285 VYEILWQDSMVR
+285 IYEILWQDSMVR
-297 QERWNYII
+297 QERWNDII

-371 NSAKRYMMDIQQSI
+371 NSAKRYMTDIQQSI

-414 LNILKNTFFYRSW
+414 LNILKNTIFYRAW

-452 YRYKDSFLYSYPEK
+452 YRYKDSLLYSYPEK

-494 GDFNSFMGYMQWV
+494 GEFNSFMGYMQWV
-507 QQYGGYSQMPYRY
+507 QQYGGYSQMPYGY

-532 VPGSAYASYVKKM
+532 VPGSAYAKYVNKM
-545 MKMKNEK
+545 MHLKN

>member
-1 MEVLRKWSSFRAI
+1 MKNNLRALFSA
-14 TTILF
+14 LF
-19 GVAVCLFWGLGYPE
+19 GIAVFLFWLLGYPE

-42 LWLTTGDYFRERMT
+42 LWLTTGDFFLQRMA

-77 LGALLIGVVYAAMQ
+77 LGALLIGVVYAAIQ
-91 WLMWTTVRRWDKTAF
+91 WLMWMTVRQWDKTAF

-125 LLSLPVAIVMVLG
+125 LLSLPVAIVMALG
-138 ATVAMGKGGKY
+138 ATVAMSKY
-149 AYFYDILAVP
+149 VKQAYLFDIVAVP
-159 LLYWAAGPVAVIYVA
+159 VIYWAAGPAAVIYVA
-174 IRGLQC
+174 IRGLQY
-180 GWRLLIEDAALI
+180 GWKLFIEDTVLF
-192 AISVLAAYWTVDYQ
+192 AISIMAAYWVVDYQ
-206 WPLSMIV
+206 WPLNMMV

-223 MAPTLQ
+223 MAPVMQ
-229 YVVMLT
+229 YVVLLS
-235 PIVIALA
+235 PIVIAMA
-242 ARFNPWKNEDTFK
+242 ARFYPWKNEDTF
-255 GSRRYLRLALQ
+255 SRTRRYLHLALK
-266 VSAMVIVGI
+266 VSTLAIVGI
-275 FAVNKGFDPF
+275 FAINKGFDPF

-297 QERWNYII
+297 QERWHDII
-305 KRAEKQ
+305 KRAERHQ
-311 QYDIAMSS
+311 ADIAISS

-335 MFTFKQSGTEALL
+335 MFTFKQSGTDALL
-348 LHMIRDNMS
+348 MQMVRDNMS

-371 NSAKRYMMDIQQSI
+371 NSAKRYMTDIQQSI

-393 CTKRIAECHIVNGDY
+393 CTKRIAECYIVNGDY

-414 LNILKNTFFYRSW
+414 LNILKNTIFYKSW

-440 VNSHETWGKLRR
+440 VNSHETWGKLRH

-507 QQYGGYSQMPYRY
+507 QQYGGYSQMPYGY

-532 VPGSAYASYVKKM
+532 VPGSAYAAYVKKM
-545 MKMKNEK
+545 MSGAK

>member
-1 MEVLRKWSSFRAI
+1 MKNNLRAI
-14 TTILF
+14 FSALF
-19 GVAVCLFWGLGYPE
+19 GIAVFLFWLLGYPE

-42 LWLTTGDYFRERMT
+42 LWLTTGDYFFQRMA
-56 VPGGLADYV
+56 VPGGMADYV
-65 SEFLVQFYYVPW
+65 SEFLVQFYYVSW

-91 WLMWTTVRRWDKTAF
+91 WLMWMTVRRWDKTAF

-125 LLSLPVAIVMVLG
+125 LLSLPVAIVMALG
-138 ATVAMGKGGKY
+138 ATVAMSKY
-149 AYFYDILAVP
+149 GRHGYLLDIVSVP
-159 LLYWAAGPVAVIYVA
+159 VFYWAAGPAAVIYVA
-174 IRGLQC
+174 IRGLQY
-180 GWRLLIEDAALI
+180 GWKLFIEDTVLF
-192 AISVLAAYWTVDYQ
+192 AISIMAAYWVVDYQ
-206 WPLSMIV
+206 WPLNMMV

-223 MAPTLQ
+223 MAPVMQ
-229 YVVMLT
+229 YVVLLS

-242 ARFNPWKNEDTFK
+242 ARFYPWKNEDTF
-255 GSRRYLRLALQ
+255 SSTRRYLHLALK
-266 VSAMVIVGI
+266 VSTLAIVGI
-275 FAVNKGFDPF
+275 FAINKGFDPF

-297 QERWNYII
+297 QERWHDII
-305 KRAEKQ
+305 KRAERHQ
-311 QYDIAMSS
+311 ADIAMSS

-335 MFTFKQSGTEALL
+335 MFTFKQSGTDALL
-348 LHMIRDNMS
+348 LQMVRDNMS

-371 NSAKRYMMDIQQSI
+371 NSAKRYMTDIQQSI

-393 CTKRIAECHIVNGDY
+393 CTKRIAECYIVNGDY

-494 GDFNSFMGYMQWV
+494 GEFNSFMGYMQWV
-507 QQYGGYSQMPYRY
+507 QQYGGYSQMPYGY

-532 VPGSAYASYVKKM
+532 VRGSAYAAYVNKM
-545 MKMKNEK
+545 